1 MRTPPTVEIRKTI
14 RGSLPRVPFEDIAR
28 TILGQRYQLSLVIC
42 GEVLAERMNRVY
54 RKKNYSPNVL
64 SFPLDTYEG
73 EIFLNVRVGAREARR
88 FHVSLRQRLTLL
100 FIHGCFHLKGM
111 KHGTRMERLEEKT
124 LRKFT

>member
-1 MRTPPTVEIRKTI
+1 M
-14 RGSLPRVPFEDIAR
+14 
-28 TILGQRYQLSLVIC
+28 ILGERYQLSLVLC
-42 GEVLAERMNRVY
+42 GDSLARRINKTYRLPTLKLRQA

-88 FHVSLRQRLTLL
+88 FQVSLRQRLTLL

-111 KHGTRMERLEEKT
+111 RHGTKMEKLEEKT
-124 LRKFT
+124 LRKFS